1 LSGRDDLVLV
11 IGGGI
16 SGLSC
21 ASMLHRSGINVRVL
35 DQGYRIGGRC
45 ATRRTHEGDVIAD
58 LGAPCFD
65 ADDPVF
71 KEEIERWIGSGSCAR
86 WDGAGGAFVGVPTMD
101 AIMDSMAQGVD
112 VRSGC
117 RVERV
122 FRHDGAWVVEVER
135 RDGARMTERCERI
148 VLATHPREA
157 ARLIGEHSDMLS
169 SMLRSV
175 ETQCVWVLMMQ
186 INDPLEGL
194 PAMVDVG
201 EVGDGSE
208 DIIARIIRDD
218 HKPGR
223 SCETDSSMLVI
234 HAREDWSA
242 ANREL
247 DRVEA
252 QRVLVEQTRS
262 LVSSMFGHDVNDQR
276 IGDVQ
281 VHRWGSAHPVKG
293 LPQRCETDDD
303 ARIVVCGDA
312 FGWKGLSLGVQS
324 AWLSGRA
331 AAMKLIDTT
340 G

>member
-1 LSGRDDLVLV
+1 
-11 IGGGI
+11 
-16 SGLSC
+16 
-21 ASMLHRSGINVRVL
+21 MLHWTGINVRVL

-45 ATRRTHEGDVIAD
+45 TTRRTLEGEVIAD

-65 ADDPVF
+65 ADVPVF
-71 KEEIERWIGSGSCAR
+71 IEQVKRWVDSGVCAR

-101 AIMDSMAQGVD
+101 AIVDSMAQGID

-122 FRHDGAWVVEVER
+122 FRHDRSWVVEVER
-135 RDGARMTERCERI
+135 RDGARVTERCERI
-148 VLATHPREA
+148 VLATHPRESD
-157 ARLIGEHSDMLS
+157 RLIGEHSNTLSLMLG
-169 SMLRSV
+169 SV
-175 ETQCVWVLMMQ
+175 ETRCVWVLMMR

-201 EVGDGSE
+201 DGSSE
-208 DIIARIIRDD
+208 SDEIIARIIRDD

-223 SCETDSSMLVI
+223 SRETDSSTLVI

-252 QRVLVEQTRS
+252 QRVLTQHTRS
-262 LVSSMFGHDVNDQR
+262 LLSSMLGHDLDDQR

-281 VHRWGSAHPVKG
+281 VHRWGSAHPVEG

-312 FGWKGLSLGVQS
+312 FGWKGLPLGVQS

-331 AAMKLIDTT
+331 SAMALIETT

>member
-1 LSGRDDLVLV
+1 
-11 IGGGI
+11 
-16 SGLSC
+16 
-21 ASMLHRSGINVRVL
+21 MLHESGIDVCVL
-35 DQGYRIGGRC
+35 DRGYRIGGRC
-45 ATRRTHEGDVIAD
+45 TTRRTHEGEVIAD

-71 KEEIERWIGSGSCAR
+71 LNEVERWIGSGVCAR
-86 WDGAGGAFVGVPTMD
+86 WDGVGDSFVGVPTMD
-101 AIMDSMAQGVD
+101 AVVDRMAQGVN

-122 FRHDGAWVVEVER
+122 FHHDGAWVVEVER
-135 RDGARMTERCERI
+135 RDGARLTERCERI

-157 ARLIGEHSDMLS
+157 ARLIGEHSHTLS
-169 SMLRSV
+169 SMLGSV
-175 ETQCVWVLMMQ
+175 ETRCVWVLVMR

-201 EVGDGSE
+201 EVGDESE
-208 DIIARIIRDD
+208 EIIARIIRDD

-223 SCETDSSMLVI
+223 ASETDSSMLVI
-234 HAREDWSA
+234 HARKDWSA

-247 DRVEA
+247 ERVEA
-252 QRVLVEQTRS
+252 QRVLTKHTRS
-262 LVSSMFGHDVNDQR
+262 LVSSMLGHDLDDQR

-281 VHRWGSAHPVKG
+281 VHRWGSAHPVEG
-293 LPQRCETDDD
+293 LPQLCEADDD
-303 ARIVVCGDA
+303 ARIVVCGDS

-331 AAMKLIDTT
+331 AAMALIETT
-340 G
+340 I